1 MFALPMQVTVQRI
14 SPVLVELSIEVPADA
29 VKTEVD
35 KAYVNL
41 ARKAHV
47 RGFRPGKAPRS
58 VLSHLYGPQ
67 VHNDVAKAIVDTT
80 LPQVLTEKQV
90 TPVTRPT
97 VETGTVSA
105 TEAFS
110 YKARFEVQPDIEEV
124 KYDGFQ
130 LYRPKVEATD
140 AMVDEQIESLRLRHA
155 TLKAPEPARPSQN
168 KDVVTIDFTVS
179 VDGHLVKDAGGQGVQ
194 IELGAGQAL
203 PELDVALVGRS
214 TGDSAECEVTFSE
227 GHPNAVLKGKKGT
240 FQVTV
245 TDLKERILPALDDE
259 LAKDVG
265 QFQTLIELRADVHT
279 RLERALHDQSESAL
293 AQQMVTKLN
302 EANPLELPPSLV
314 EQQCRV
320 LEQELTE
327 QARRAGQRVT
337 AEHLKTMHGAIHAD
351 AEQKVRAGLLMAAIA
366 RKNEIK
372 VTDEDIEK
380 AYVEL
385 AEQSGKNVAKVK
397 AEYRENSRKNILLS
411 MILEDKILDFIEA
424 KSTITE
430 GTPPPAAPPS
440 AATEEPK
447 VASAAAESPAA
458 AEAAESG
465 EEEGDKKDAAKPKK
479 KKKAKAEE
487 G

>member
-1 MFALPMQVTVQRI
+1 
-14 SPVLVELSIEVPADA
+14 
-29 VKTEVD
+29 
-35 KAYVNL
+35 
-41 ARKAHV
+41 
-47 RGFRPGKAPRS
+47 
-58 VLSHLYGPQ
+58 
-67 VHNDVAKAIVDTT
+67 
-80 LPQVLTEKQV
+80 
-90 TPVTRPT
+90 
-97 VETGTVSA
+97 
-105 TEAFS
+105 
-110 YKARFEVQPDIEEV
+110 
-124 KYDGFQ
+124 
-130 LYRPKVEATD
+130 
-140 AMVDEQIESLRLRHA
+140 
-155 TLKAPEPARPSQN
+155 
-168 KDVVTIDFTVS
+168 
-179 VDGHLVKDAGGQGVQ
+179 
-194 IELGAGQAL
+194 
-203 PELDVALVGRS
+203 
-214 TGDSAECEVTFSE
+214 
-227 GHPNAVLKGKKGT
+227 
-240 FQVTV
+240 
-245 TDLKERILPALDDE
+245 
-259 LAKDVG
+259 
-265 QFQTLIELRADVHT
+265 
-279 RLERALHDQSESAL
+279 
-293 AQQMVTKLN
+293 MVTKLN